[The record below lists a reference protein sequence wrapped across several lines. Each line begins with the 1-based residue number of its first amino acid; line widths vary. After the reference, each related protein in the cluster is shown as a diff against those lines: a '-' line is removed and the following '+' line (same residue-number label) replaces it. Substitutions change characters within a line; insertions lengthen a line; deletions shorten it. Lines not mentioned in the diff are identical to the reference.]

1 MLLTL
6 AVCRCIGSSSKIT
19 GSYQGVR
26 QQASGATGIC
36 GQAWAESPLVLLIP
50 LINHIKLHLAASERR
65 LSSPGVLAPVSA
77 RSGRAAFQAL
87 PVGPSPP
94 LASAGQQ
101 LCRSARDRREDR
113 RLRDSGC
120 KLSIYNNSI
129 SLLLSHIIALHLPSS
144 HIQQQRLAALKL
156 PAPLHWEYTHV
167 ADPFPCCRIGP
178 ETPTTPVDAFCTP
191 TSNHLCTLWDQPA
204 RWRRLETALHSKTLL
219 LRLLTLLTFP
229 PSTSLGL
236 SVCYCFLALRGV
248 QCQSK

>member
-1 MLLTL
+1 MRMAANAPHTRRLQMHRKQLQNHREL
-6 AVCRCIGSSSKIT
+6 SRGPAASEWCNGHLWA
-19 GSYQGVR
+19 GVGR
-26 QQASGATGIC
+26 VSPAS
-36 GQAWAESPLVLLIP
+36 VIP
-50 LINHIKLHLAASERR
+50 LIINHIKLHLAASERR
-65 LSSPGVLAPVSA
+65 LSSPGLLAPVSA

-94 LASAGQQ
+94 RTSAGQQ
-101 LCRSARDRREDR
+101 LELCRSARDRREDR

-129 SLLLSHIIALHLPSS
+129 SLLLLHTIALYLPSS

-167 ADPFPCCRIGP
+167 AGPFPCCRIGP

-204 RWRRLETALHSKTLL
+204 RWRRLETA
-219 LRLLTLLTFP
+219 
-229 PSTSLGL
+229 
-236 SVCYCFLALRGV
+236 
-248 QCQSK
+248 